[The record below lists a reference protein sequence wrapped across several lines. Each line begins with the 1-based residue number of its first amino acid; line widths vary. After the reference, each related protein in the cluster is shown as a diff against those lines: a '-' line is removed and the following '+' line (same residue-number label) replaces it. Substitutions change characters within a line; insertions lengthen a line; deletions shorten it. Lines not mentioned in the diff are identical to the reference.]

1 MTDDLNVV
9 FAPDWRSGVPYQEL
23 LAKALERH
31 NASEL
36 KALLTLPWVCHELDN
51 DAFLDYA
58 AWLSLPPPRTHF
70 RQIRKLPAGCALRV
84 QLDASMAQPTRY
96 WQYDL
101 SVEAD
106 LTDFDGALDEIDR
119 ALSESISLYLRADV
133 PVGLLLST
141 GPDSRGQGNIADH
154 GAHQSFGWPA
164 VGDCLPMN

>member
-31 NASEL
+31 NAGEL

-70 RQIRKLPAGCALRV
+70 RQNRRLCFARAARRV
-84 QLDASMAQPTRY
+84 DGPTN
-96 WQYDL
+96 
-101 SVEAD
+101 
-106 LTDFDGALDEIDR
+106 
-119 ALSESISLYLRADV
+119 
-133 PVGLLLST
+133 PLL
-141 GPDSRGQGNIADH
+141 
-154 GAHQSFGWPA
+154 A
-164 VGDCLPMN
+164 V

>member
-1 MTDDLNVV
+1 MTL
-9 FAPDWRSGVPYQEL
+9 FLIMRRGYLFHRRAHIS
-23 LAKALERH
+23 AK
-31 NASEL
+31 
-36 KALLTLPWVCHELDN
+36 T
-51 DAFLDYA
+51 
-58 AWLSLPPPRTHF
+58 
-70 RQIRKLPAGCALRV
+70 AGCALRV